1 MTTKEYLQEIYK
13 ISRRIKRLQEI
24 RAEIRADLYS
34 VRSAPLD
41 SDKVQSSVSDDRM
54 AKLVAKVDWIERDI
68 IDELDVLTER
78 RKVICGQI
86 EQMTDERYKTILHD
100 RYVLCHKWERI
111 AVDMDLDI
119 RWVYRLHGEALK
131 SFENLYFD
139 H

>member
-13 ISRRIKRLQEI
+13 LSRRIKRLQEI

-34 VRSAPLD
+34 VKSAPLS
-41 SDKVQSSVSDDRM
+41 SDKVQSSAGDDRM
-54 AKLVAKVDWIERDI
+54 AKLIAKVDRIERDI
-68 IDELDVLTER
+68 VDQIDKLTDR
-78 RKVICGQI
+78 REAICGQI
-86 EQMTDERYKTILHD
+86 EQVEDERYKTILYD

-111 AVDMDLDI
+111 AVDMDLEI

-131 SFENLYFD
+131 SFEKLYFD